1 MTIAPTSTSD
11 LIEAYRLIRAG
22 KRRAARK
29 ILKPLLERHPR
40 SERTWLLFSYAVLDP
55 NIQRDCLQR
64 VLEINPN
71 NAEARRRLD
80 ELNAQA
86 SSPTATQ
93 PVEPPQLSPALPAWL
108 VDKTSPIVEIGD
120 APPAASVEAP
130 PVEAGPATAEAATSE
145 TTTSPETQSPAAPT
159 SEEASLEPEPVSAA
173 SAPESDR
180 TADMPAGSIVAET
193 VTEFAEVSAPTEV
206 PEPQRDADTA
216 IEAESAEAGPAAAE
230 VAPSLMLESEGDA
243 GAAPEAEVAE
253 AGPAA
258 DIGGEVPEDAA
269 SEPESVQEA
278 GAIAEIEAVGS
289 VAGEVSVE
297 TAPGSEPIAAP
308 EAVAPS
314 DSPAVESTLPGRDYS
329 EVKEAVAAPQ
339 AKPPATPI
347 TRPRPGRVEGR
358 PPAYR
363 RAAIGL
369 LPNTLIRGRYRV
381 MGEIGAGASSAV
393 YRAYDETEGVDVALK
408 FIAEPTPAME
418 REFRREAELLLPLRH
433 PHLPRFRDYFIV
445 PGQGLYLV
453 MDFIPGDSAEA
464 LLERE
469 GPLPESDVLHWAPR
483 ILDALHYLHSQ
494 VPPLVHADV
503 KPANIRLT
511 PEGRVV
517 LVDYGLGRT
526 AETGAD
532 AGRQHFLPPE
542 ADTDALSDLYM
553 LGATCYTL
561 LTGHPP
567 ETARERIAG
576 RATLTPLRQRR
587 PDVSL
592 KLAQAI
598 ERALQLQP
606 QARFETAVEFAEA
619 LPEVES
625 FASSAEAD
633 SEAPGRAWP
642 VWLALGLV
650 ALGLLA
656 VFAVVL
662 VAGPLGARPT
672 ATPPGPP
679 TLAPVWAT
687 ATALQAAALSTPSAT
702 PTPTSSPTPMATVT
716 PSATSTI
723 QATPIGGG
731 VSGRIAFVSERN
743 GRPQIFLMN
752 ADGSNQTALTNLAD
766 GACQPAWSPD
776 GAQLVFISPCA
787 RRAETYPGAAL
798 YRMNADGSNV
808 QRLLTLEGGVFDPDW
823 SPSGL
828 TFTVLQ
834 GNRLQIYVAEA
845 DGSNPRRLSSP
856 VAFDRHPT
864 WSPDGARILFLNNTR
879 AGRPTLYWMNKDGTF
894 EDGRNPRQVTRD
906 LDADSPAWSPDGRLV
921 AFVSQNNLFT
931 VPWDG
936 LGFGVREVRAE
947 GLNDEPAWSPDG
959 QWLVFESWLE
969 FGERD
974 IYRLPV
980 AGGEAVQLTTDPAP
994 DYHPAWQ
1001 P

>member
-55 NIQRDCLQR
+55 NIQRDCLRR
-64 VLEINPN
+64 VLDINPN
-71 NAEARRRLD
+71 NAEARRRLE

-86 SSPTATQ
+86 SAPAAAQ

-108 VDKTSPIVEIGD
+108 VDKTAPIVEMED
-120 APPAASVEAP
+120 APPASPVEAP
-130 PVEAGPATAEAATSE
+130 PVAAGPAAAT
-145 TTTSPETQSPAAPT
+145 TTPEMLTAPQVQSPPAPT
-159 SEEASLEPEPVSAA
+159 SEDAPLEAEPGMATL
-173 SAPESDR
+173 APESDR
-180 TADMPAGSIVAET
+180 TAAAPAESTVAET
-193 VTEFAEVSAPTEV
+193 VAVFAEVA
-206 PEPQRDADTA
+206 AL
-216 IEAESAEAGPAAAE
+216 AEAPGP
-230 VAPSLMLESEGDA
+230 EGDA
-243 GAAPEAEVAE
+243 GAAFEAGIAEAEPAVAE
-253 AGPAA
+253 ATPPAVLELNRDAGAAPDAEVTEVGPATHIVEEVA
-258 DIGGEVPEDAA
+258 GEAA
-269 SEPESVQEA
+269 PGPGSVQEA
-278 GAIAEIEAVGS
+278 GAAIEVEAVGS
-289 VAGEVSVE
+289 VAEKVLVE
-297 TAPGSEPIAAP
+297 SAPGPEPAAVP
-308 EAVAPS
+308 EVTAPS
-314 DSPAVESTLPGRDYS
+314 DALVDESPPPGRDSS
-329 EVKEAVAAPQ
+329 EINQVVVAPQ

-358 PPAYR
+358 PPARR

-369 LPNTLIRGRYRV
+369 LPNTLVRGRYRV

-418 REFRREAELLLPLRH
+418 REFRREAELLLQLRH

-503 KPANIRLT
+503 KPANVRLT

-517 LVDYGLGRT
+517 LVDYGLGRI
-526 AETGAD
+526 AETGTD
-532 AGRQHFLPPE
+532 AGRQNFLPAE
-542 ADTDALSDLYM
+542 ADTDARSDLYM

-587 PDVSL
+587 PDVSP

-598 ERALQLQP
+598 ERALNLQP

-619 LPEVES
+619 LPEIES

-633 SEAPGRAWP
+633 SEAPGRAWL

-672 ATPPGPP
+672 VTPPGPP

-702 PTPTSSPTPMATVT
+702 PMPTSSPTPMATVT
-716 PSATSTI
+716 PSATPTI

-731 VSGRIAFVSERN
+731 ASGRIAFVSERN
-743 GRPQIFLMN
+743 GKPQIFLMN
-752 ADGSNQTALTNLAD
+752 ADGSNQTALTDLAD

-787 RRAETYPGAAL
+787 RRAETYPGASL
-798 YRMNADGSNV
+798 YRMNADGSGV
-808 QRLLTLEGGVFDPDW
+808 QRLLTLANGVFDPDW

-828 TFTVLQ
+828 TFTVLE
-834 GNRLQIYVAEA
+834 GNRPQVYVAAA
-845 DGSNPRRLSSP
+845 DGSNPQRLSSP
-856 VAFDRHPT
+856 VAYDRHPT

-980 AGGEAVQLTTDPAP
+980 AGAEAVQLTTDPAP

>member
-1 MTIAPTSTSD
+1 MSIAPTSTTD
-11 LIEAYRLIRAG
+11 LIEAYRLIQAG

-64 VLEINPN
+64 VLDINPN

-86 SSPTATQ
+86 SSSPTAAQ
-93 PVEPPQLSPALPAWL
+93 PLEPPQLSPALPAWL
-108 VDKTSPIVEIGD
+108 VDKTAPVGEIGD
-120 APPAASVEAP
+120 APPESSAGAP
-130 PVEAGPATAEAATSE
+130 PVETGPATAEIATLE
-145 TTTSPETQSPAAPT
+145 TPTAPEAQSPAAPT
-159 SEEASLEPEPVSAA
+159 SESAPAEAEIGTAA
-173 SAPESDR
+173 PAPESNR
-180 TADMPAGSIVAET
+180 GADAPAGPALAEPVIVD
-193 VTEFAEVSAPTEV
+193 AEVVAPSGV
-206 PEPQRDADTA
+206 PEPERDAGA
-216 IEAESAEAGPAAAE
+216 VIEAEIAETGPSAAE
-230 VAPSLMLESEGDA
+230 VAPEPEGEV
-243 GAAPEAEVAE
+243 GAVVGAEVDE
-253 AGPAA
+253 VGPVV
-258 DIGGEVPEDAA
+258 DIAGEVALDVAPQPEPVREADATA
-269 SEPESVQEA
+269 KV
-278 GAIAEIEAVGS
+278 EAVGS
-289 VAGEVSVE
+289 VTEEEVALAA
-297 TAPGSEPIAAP
+297 APPAEP
-308 EAVAPS
+308 EAVVE
-314 DSPAVESTLPGRDYS
+314 SPAAPVSSAAELPPPGQALS
-329 EVKEAVAAPQ
+329 EANEAVAVPQ
-339 AKPPATPI
+339 ARPSAKPV
-347 TRPRPGRVEGR
+347 TRPRPSRAEDQTPTR
-358 PPAYR
+358 PR
-363 RAAIGL
+363 SAIRLTPGML
-369 LPNTLIRGRYRV
+369 VRDRYRV
-381 MGEIGAGASSAV
+381 MGEIGAGASSVV
-393 YRAYDETEGVDVALK
+393 YRAYDETEGLDVALK
-408 FIAEPTPAME
+408 FIPEPTPAME

-433 PHLPRFRDYFIV
+433 PHLPRYRNYFIF

-453 MDFIPGDSAEA
+453 MDFIPGDSAEV

-503 KPANIRLT
+503 KPRNIRLT

-517 LVDYGLGRT
+517 LVDYGLGRS
-526 AETGAD
+526 AASWAD
-532 AGRQHFLPPE
+532 ASRQLYLPPE
-542 ADTDALSDLYM
+542 ADTDARSDLYM

-567 ETARERIAG
+567 ESGRERAG
-576 RATLTPLRQRR
+576 GQVALTPVRQRR
-587 PDVSL
+587 PGVSPQ
-592 KLAQAI
+592 LAQAV
-598 ERALQLQP
+598 ERALSVQP

-619 LPEVES
+619 LPTIEMY
-625 FASSAEAD
+625 
-633 SEAPGRAWP
+633 APAPEPDDGLPSWTWI
-642 VWLALGLV
+642 VWLVVGLALFGL
-650 ALGLLA
+650 AA
-656 VFAVVL
+656 VFVMTIVT
-662 VAGPLGARPT
+662 GQLGARPT

-687 ATALQAAALSTPSAT
+687 ATALQAAALTTPSAT
-702 PTPTSSPTPMATVT
+702 PTPLSSPTPTATVT
-716 PSATSTI
+716 PSATATL

-731 VSGRIAFVSERN
+731 LGGRIAFVSERN
-743 GRPQIFLMN
+743 GKPQIFLMN
-752 ADGSNQTALTNLAD
+752 ADGTNQTALTNLAD

-776 GAQLVFISPCA
+776 GKQLVFISPCA

-798 YRMNADGSNV
+798 YRMNADGSDV
-808 QRLLTLEGGVFDPDW
+808 QQLLALAGGVFDPDW

-834 GNRLQIYVAEA
+834 GNRPQVYVAAA
-845 DGSNPRRLSSP
+845 DGSNPQRLSSP

-921 AFVSQNNLFT
+921 AFVFQNKLFT

-936 LGFGVREVRAE
+936 LGFGVRAVRGE
-947 GLNDEPAWSPDG
+947 GFNDEPAWSPDG
-959 QWLVFESWLE
+959 QWLAFEGWLE
-969 FGERD
+969 FSERD
-974 IYRLPV
+974 IYRMPA
-980 AGGEAVQLTTDPAP
+980 AGGEAVQLTSDPAP